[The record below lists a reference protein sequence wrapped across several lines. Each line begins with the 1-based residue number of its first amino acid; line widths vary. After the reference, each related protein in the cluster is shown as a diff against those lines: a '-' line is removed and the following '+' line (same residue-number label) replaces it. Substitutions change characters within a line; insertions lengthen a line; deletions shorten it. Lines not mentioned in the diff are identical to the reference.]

1 MFNRLLK
8 KEHAEQLRELAELR
22 QLADKLD
29 RGMLCI
35 TLNANIHISAV
46 NQGFADALGF
56 RPEQLVG
63 KPLSDIVPSY
73 VSKLPCFRN
82 FNQAVAKFEPVSDTY
97 RYFRADGSLA
107 WINVQWIP
115 IQGADGKLSLIKGY
129 GRDVTEKIES
139 AKESESFINALLRS
153 TAVIQFNLDGTV
165 ITANEQF
172 QQAMGY
178 RLEQLVGQHHR
189 TFCTTE
195 LAASPEYAEFWK
207 KLNNGVYVA
216 GRFKRIDSRGAE
228 VWLEATY
235 NPVYDAEGNLSKI
248 VKFASV
254 VTDQVAREAQ
264 VREGASVAYDVS
276 QQTDVSAKKGATVV
290 QQTVETMQQIAA
302 QMQTATESIEALGK
316 QSLQINAIVQTIGGI
331 AEQTNLL
338 ALNAAIE
345 AARAGESGRGF
356 AVVADEVRKL
366 AEMTRQSTTEIS
378 ATVQEVQ
385 SGTNKG
391 LETMGRAVDE
401 VNIGT
406 TLILEAGE
414 SLQAIKVASR
424 GVAQSAKDISAML
437 EQQSQASLEVAN
449 SMERMSALTESN
461 VAAINDLD
469 SAAKQLAS
477 TSGDLRTLVKHFE
490 ASL

>member
-8 KEHAEQLRELAELR
+8 KEHAEQLKELAVLR
-22 QLADKLD
+22 QLADQMD

-35 TLNANIHISAV
+35 TLNAGFCISAV
-46 NQGFADALGF
+46 NQAFADALGF
-56 RPEQLVG
+56 RQEQLVG
-63 KPLSDIVPSY
+63 KALSDIVPSY

-82 FNQAVAKFEPVSDTY
+82 FNQAMAKFEPVSDDY
-97 RYFRADGSLA
+97 RYFRADGTLA
-107 WINVQWIP
+107 WINVQWLP
-115 IQGADGKLSLIKGY
+115 IRGADGKLAFVKGY
-129 GRDVTEKIES
+129 GRDVTKNIEN

-178 RLEQLVGQHHR
+178 RLDQLVGQHHR
-189 TFCTTE
+189 MFCTKE
-195 LAASPEYAEFWK
+195 EVASPEYADFWK

-216 GRFKRIDSRGAE
+216 GRFKRIDSRGTE

-235 NPVYDAEGNLSKI
+235 NPVYDAEGNLSKV

-290 QQTVETMQQIAA
+290 QKTVDTMQQIAA
-302 QMQTATESIEALGK
+302 QMQAATESIEALGK
-316 QSLQINAIVQTIGGI
+316 QSQQINAIVQTIGGI

-345 AARAGESGRGF
+345 AARAGEQGRGF

-366 AEMTRQSTTEIS
+366 AARTSS
-378 ATVQEVQ
+378 ATEEIVGVVKKNQGLSDDVMRQMLSSRDKAEQGLELANQ
-385 SGTNKG
+385 SGTVIIEIQEG
-391 LETMGRAVDE
+391 
-401 VNIGT
+401 
-406 TLILEAGE
+406 
-414 SLQAIKVASR
+414 
-424 GVAQSAKDISAML
+424 
-437 EQQSQASLEVAN
+437 
-449 SMERMSALTESN
+449 
-461 VAAINDLD
+461 
-469 SAAKQLAS
+469 AKQVVQAVGRFANELQ
-477 TSGDLRTLVKHFE
+477 
-490 ASL
+490 